1 MEVNHSYPE
10 AGTIDGLF
18 SCSPYSWQWVRRL
31 MLFAGILVRA
41 QDILPRSLSLAIEE
55 AIFLAHSG
63 PLESD
68 RVNRLHVSYKVN
80 AQRNG
85 KE

>member
-1 MEVNHSYPE
+1 
-10 AGTIDGLF
+10 
-18 SCSPYSWQWVRRL
+18 
-31 MLFAGILVRA
+31 MLFAGILERA